1 MVRKSGLLN
10 HVNIGSMTRAL
21 FILLVNFFVLKIQAQ
36 SYPLLSK
43 GDAEKILGQ
52 PAHLIMSKAETKDS
66 IVNYRCTYTV
76 NNTGAPAGKESNLY
90 YLLEEYQN
98 KGAAGKSFRHLVTA
112 NERMPGFYLLPG
124 YGDEAAIQTD
134 STNFQLIMVRKSDR
148 ILRMK
153 VNKITRTSSLS
164 ELKSVTK
171 KIVEQM

>member
-1 MVRKSGLLN
+1 
-10 HVNIGSMTRAL
+10 MTRAL
-21 FILLVNFFVLKIQAQ
+21 FILLMGFCVLKIQAQ
-36 SYPLLSK
+36 SFPLLSK

-52 PAHLIMSKAETKDS
+52 PAHLLTSKTETKDS
-66 IVNYRCTYTV
+66 VVNYRCTYTI
-76 NNTGAPAGKESNLY
+76 NSKELPAGKESNLY
-90 YLLEEYQN
+90 YFLEEYQN
-98 KGAAGKSFRHLVTA
+98 KGAAGKSFRNLVTA

-134 STNFQLIMVRKSDR
+134 STNFHLIMVRKSGW

-153 VNKITRTSSLS
+153 VNKVTRTSSLS